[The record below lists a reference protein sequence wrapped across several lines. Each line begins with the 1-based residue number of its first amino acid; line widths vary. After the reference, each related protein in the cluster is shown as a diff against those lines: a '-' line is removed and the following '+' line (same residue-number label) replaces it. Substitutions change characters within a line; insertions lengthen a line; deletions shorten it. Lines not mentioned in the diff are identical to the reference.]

1 MGTRWSWWRGTE
13 RASAALAL
21 IALAALAALAAGC
34 TGGPPPGGS
43 AAPATTAPAT
53 APGRVAPGPAWTPV
67 ALPATGTGR
76 PVVRDVAA
84 CAGRWYASGGYLAA
98 DGSTRP
104 ALWTSGD
111 ARTWTELPA
120 RPTSVYGPGQLLTSV
135 ACRDTLVVAIG
146 ATSGGVHANPRV
158 STWSGAPDGPLSE
171 QPAPF
176 ELFGGPDAIGVSRL
190 AANPTGGTSGG
201 SAAVPAPGWLILGA
215 WRDANGQAGAA
226 VWVAADGRAF
236 QRVDADPALES
247 GTGGPTVARD
257 AIAAPGRFTMVGSAG
272 TQGGSVVARAP
283 AVWTSAD
290 GLRWQRVPVPADGE
304 DEEPQRVLA
313 DPRGV
318 LAVGVRGGGFGAW
331 RGPAVDGSGAWRATG
346 RFGAFAGTG
355 LPMVSSLATGPS
367 GDDYALVGDG
377 ARYRLWSSPDGTG
390 WTERQLPV
398 PVPAD
403 AERRAVLAG
412 AGGRLLLAVEDGA
425 SARLWVG

>member
-1 MGTRWSWWRGTE
+1 MGTRWSWSRGTE

-21 IALAALAALAAGC
+21 ALVALAAGC
-34 TGGPPPGGS
+34 TGGPSPGGS
-43 AAPATTAPAT
+43 ATPST
-53 APGRVAPGPAWTPV
+53 APGRVAAGPSWTPV
-67 ALPATGTGR
+67 ALPATGAGR
-76 PVVRDVAA
+76 PVVENVAA

-111 ARTWTELPA
+111 ARTWVELPV
-120 RPTSVYGPGQLLTSV
+120 RPTSVYGPSQLLTSV

-158 STWSGAPDGPLSE
+158 STWSGAPTGPLSE
-171 QPAPF
+171 QSAPF

-190 AANPTGGTSGG
+190 AATTGG
-201 SAAVPAPGWLILGA
+201 SAAAPAPGWLILGA

-226 VWVAADGRAF
+226 VWVAPDGGAF
-236 QRVDADPALES
+236 RRVDADPALES
-247 GTGGPTVARD
+247 GPSGPTVARD
-257 AIAAPGRFTMVGSAG
+257 AVAGPGGFTMVGSAG
-272 TQGGSVVARAP
+272 TQGNVVARAP
-283 AVWTSAD
+283 AAWASAD

-331 RGPAVDGSGAWRATG
+331 RGPAANASVDGSGAWRATG
-346 RFGAFAGTG
+346 RFGGFAGTG
-355 LPMVSSLATGPS
+355 LPAVSGLAAGPS

-377 ARYRLWSSPDGTG
+377 ARYRLWSSPDGTA

-398 PVPAD
+398 AVPAD
-403 AERRAVLAG
+403 GVRHAVLAG
-412 AGGRLLLAVEDGA
+412 AGGRLLLGVEDGA
-425 SARLWVG
+425 TSRLWAA